1 MTRQELILIG
11 GDKVRRDESLILSYL
26 QEFQKLF
33 GYKPKCT
40 GCTFTKDWKKFV
52 NYSQQTKAKTI
63 TMKTDKTF
71 ILKRGQKSLI
81 HTYKIGNRP
90 RRSYGNTMT
99 EEFAIA
105 FLTNGT
111 KEQIAERK
119 KIFEVLPQI
128 ESELAIDV
136 NGEQILLSETTHKQL
151 NAYAEANG
159 IDFGDATKVAEKR
172 EVIAQTL

>member
-1 MTRQELILIG
+1 MTREELILIG

-26 QEFQKLF
+26 EEFQKLF

-40 GCTFTKDWKKFV
+40 GCTFNRDWKKFV
-52 NYSQQTKAKTI
+52 NYSLQRKSNKI

-71 ILKRGQKSLI
+71 ELKRGQKGVI

-119 KIFEVLPQI
+119 KLFEVLPQI
-128 ESELAIDV
+128 ESEKTILL
-136 NGEQILLSETTHKQL
+136 NGVEVLLSETTHKQL
-151 NAYAEANG
+151 NAYAESND
-159 IDFGDATKVAEKR
+159 IDFGDAKKVDEKR
-172 EVIAQTL
+172 EVIAQNL